1 MITTMKNNFLKLFV
15 CITFS
20 LVFSESAKA
29 VDDILQVTPFAT
41 TAGITENKWEYTFT
55 VQMNNTQAYTG
66 IQFDIQLPPGMTLIE
81 DVPLELLKERFPG
94 TVRPSGFY
102 PEHKIS
108 VSPQGNGLYRIVLYH
123 EELKPV
129 NGNSGDLMVFY
140 YLTSEDMAP
149 GYYPIKVTGTVLAV
163 DAHTGCKPETSTSYV
178 KIGEPGED
186 ATLAMEGLIPS
197 FVNEALA
204 METDLKTLDCSMVT
218 GMDGTFSLVD
228 GRNFIA
234 PTEDAT
240 AQTVSYS
247 RNCPSGKWGTI
258 CLPFALES
266 NADVQY
272 LKLAEVKSDRLTF
285 EPVTSVE
292 AGVPAVFKIL
302 NGDALNISVD
312 NAIVKA
318 GNCSTTFEALDWTM
332 KGSYVTFSLDPEA
345 PENASVDQYF
355 ISMDKFWY
363 NNVAV
368 PLDAFRAW
376 FEAPRTSAR
385 ASYFSI
391 DESDVP
397 TDINVVERA
406 DGRVDVIYDIS
417 GRRTT
422 NVLNGISIINN
433 KKYITK

>member
-1 MITTMKNNFLKLFV
+1 MKNNFLKLFA
-15 CITFS
+15 CLSFS
-20 LVFSESAKA
+20 FVLAESAKA
-29 VDDILQVTPFAT
+29 EEDILQVTPFAT
-41 TAGITENKWEYTFT
+41 TAGITENEWDENYTFT
-55 VQMNNTQAYTG
+55 VQMNNTMPYSG
-66 IQFDIQLPPGMTLIE
+66 IQFDIQLPPGMTLIPDE
-81 DVPLELLKERFPG
+81 PVELLSGRFPG
-94 TVRPSGFY
+94 ITKKGVFY
-102 PEHKIS
+102 PEHNITPPTP
-108 VSPQGNGLYRIVLYH
+108 VGNGLYRVILYH
-123 EELKPV
+123 DELAPIE
-129 NGNSGDLMVFY
+129 GNSGDLMVFY

-204 METDLKTLDCSMVT
+204 KETDLKTLDCSKVT

-240 AQTVSYS
+240 AQSVSYS
-247 RNCPSGKWGTI
+247 RNCPSNKWGTI
-258 CLPFALES
+258 CLPFAVES

-272 LKLAEVKSDRLTF
+272 HKLVEVKSDRLTF

-292 AGVPAVFKIL
+292 AGEPAAFKIL

-397 TDINVVERA
+397 TEINVVERA

-417 GRRTT
+417 GRRTS

>member
-1 MITTMKNNFLKLFV
+1 MKNNFLKLFV

-41 TAGITENKWEYTFT
+41 TAGITENKWDENYTFT

-81 DVPLELLKERFPG
+81 KEPLELLKERFPG
-94 TVRPSGFY
+94 TEIRGVFH

-123 EELKPV
+123 EELTPV

-140 YLTSEDMAP
+140 YLTAEDMAP

-204 METDLKTLDCSMVT
+204 NETALKTLDCSKVT

-272 LKLAEVKSDRLTF
+272 FKLAEVKSDRLTF

-292 AGVPAVFKIL
+292 AGVPAVFKIQ
-302 NGDALNISVD
+302 NGDALNISVN

-385 ASYFSI
+385 ARYFSI